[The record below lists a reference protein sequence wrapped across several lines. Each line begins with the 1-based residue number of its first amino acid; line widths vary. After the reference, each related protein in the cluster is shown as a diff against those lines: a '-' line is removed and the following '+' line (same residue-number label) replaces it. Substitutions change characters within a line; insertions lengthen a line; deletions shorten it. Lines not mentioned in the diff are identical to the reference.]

1 MKVATQ
7 HDRITWRTIWPDA
20 RCKFVEIIDQTKLP
34 FAFEIVRIEN
44 LTQMVHAIKTM
55 QVRGAPLIGAAAAY
69 GMALATLQD
78 DSEGHVKHAAQLL
91 KNSRPTAV
99 NLTWA
104 VNRMLAVLQ
113 NTKAQRNLAAWREA
127 AHIAEEDVAQ
137 NKAIGQHGLVLI
149 QAFVAARAGEDASA
163 TNTSSPS
170 RGEGWRGGEVRRG
183 GEIMRE
189 RKHGGENV
197 MFNIMTHCNAGWLAT
212 VDFGTAL
219 APIYAAHDAGLN
231 IHVWVS
237 ETRPRNQGAFLTA
250 WELAQHGVPHT
261 VITDNACGHLMQQG
275 LVDMVIVG
283 ADRVTAKGDV
293 CNKIGTYL
301 KALAAFDNIVSNH
314 TVSNHRVP
322 FYAAVPSPTIDW
334 DISNHKEI
342 EIEHR
347 HSDEVVTIQG
357 LVTDGSVQSVRVIPL
372 ESSATNPAFDVTPAK
387 LVTGIITEHGVYL
400 PDQILSMAKT
410 SLK

>member
-7 HDRITWRTIWPDA
+7 HDRITWRTIWPDV

-34 FAFEIVRIEN
+34 FAFEIVRIKN

-69 GMALATLQD
+69 GIALAMLED
-78 DSEGHVKHAAQLL
+78 DSDTNLHHAADLL
-91 KNSRPTAV
+91 INSRPTAV
-99 NLTWA
+99 NLKWA
-104 VNRMLAVLQ
+104 VSRMVIALQ
-113 NTKAQRNLAAWREA
+113 GKPNLRNLAAWREA

-137 NKAIGQHGLVLI
+137 NKAIGQHGLALI
-149 QAFVAARAGEDASA
+149 KKAYQ
-163 TNTSSPS
+163 NQLIKNKP
-170 RGEGWRGGEVRRG
+170 
-183 GEIMRE
+183 
-189 RKHGGENV
+189 
-197 MFNIMTHCNAGWLAT
+197 FNILTHCNAGWLAT

-261 VITDNACGHLMQQG
+261 VITDNAGGHLMQQG
-275 LVDMVIVG
+275 LVDMVVVG

-301 KALAAFDNIVSNH
+301 KALAAFDNNI
-314 TVSNHRVP
+314 P

-347 HSDEVVTIQG
+347 HSDEVATIQG

-372 ESSATNPAFDVTPAK
+372 ESSAANPAFDVTPAK
-387 LVTGIITEHGVYL
+387 LVTGIITEQGVYL
-400 PDQILSMAKT
+400 PDQILSMAKNFI
-410 SLK
+410 